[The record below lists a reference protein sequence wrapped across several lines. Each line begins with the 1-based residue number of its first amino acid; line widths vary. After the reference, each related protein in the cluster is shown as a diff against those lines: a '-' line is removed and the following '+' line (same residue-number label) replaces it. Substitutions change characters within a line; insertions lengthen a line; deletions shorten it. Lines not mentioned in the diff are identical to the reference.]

1 LKAER
6 RIIILS
12 ALSGLLVWAVAALV
26 DSWLLEEG
34 SYYEHLISDVAPREI
49 YYRLIVILSFL
60 SSGWL
65 ISRIVAKLRRAEDR
79 TEHLNVT
86 LRAIRKVNQLITVER
101 DRDGLIQGV
110 CEKLVTKRGYKSAW
124 VALTSAS
131 GELVSTG
138 EAGLH
143 GAFLQLR
150 EGLSRGQLPPC
161 GTKAMS
167 SQRVIVNRSGSP
179 ACAGCPL
186 AREYLKTGGAL
197 TIRLECGEKIY
208 GLISVSPPPD
218 LVVDKEEHSLLR
230 EVAGD
235 IAFALNSIELEDKRK
250 QAENLQGVLYEI
262 ANAVHTAEDLG
273 QLFRVMQRQLGTVLS
288 TENFFIALYDKETDT
303 LTLPY
308 TVDEHDRYKTFPAG
322 KSLTAYVIR
331 SNTPLLATREQVD
344 RMVGAGIVEMIGTPS
359 KVWLGAPLRAGEDV
373 IGALVVQSYTDEQRF
388 GERDLEMLTF
398 VSGQIGLAVERK
410 RAEERVRSQREELQV
425 ILDSVPAYISYKDK
439 EGRHIRVNR
448 ALAEATGIP
457 QGRWVG
463 RTTLDLFPETPEE
476 CRDNDAEVIATG
488 QPKTNIVE
496 PLETPAGTRWAL
508 TDKIPYRDKD
518 GNVVGVIG
526 LSVDTTER
534 MKAEEALQRK
544 EEELRQAQKMEAIG
558 RLAGGIAHD
567 FNNLL
572 TAMSGYTELMLGEVG
587 EDDPMHADLVAVKK
601 AAGQAASLTRQL
613 LAFSRRQPLQLAVA
627 DLNLLVD
634 GTKEIL
640 RRLIGEDISVV
651 TELDPEL
658 SRVNVDHSQIE
669 QVILNLAVNAR
680 DAMPEGGS
688 ISVRTENVEIDEHQA
703 ELNPD
708 ARAGRFVCLSVQDTG
723 VGMDRE
729 TMEQIFEPFFTTKG
743 PAGGTGLG
751 LSVVYGNIKQH
762 EGWIHVYSEPGRGS
776 TFRIYL
782 PSSSD
787 EAEEEVAVDKASD
800 AVPEGAGERILLV
813 EDEEVVR
820 RFAVRALQQRGY
832 DVLEAGTAEEA
843 FEMFEKESGDFEL
856 VFSDVVLPGKS
867 GVQLVDELLAR
878 KPALTILL
886 ASGYADQKSQ
896 WPVIRERGFRFLQK
910 PYSVND
916 LLMTIRDVL
925 H

>member
-1 LKAER
+1 
-6 RIIILS
+6 
-12 ALSGLLVWAVAALV
+12 
-26 DSWLLEEG
+26 
-34 SYYEHLISDVAPREI
+34 
-49 YYRLIVILSFL
+49 
-60 SSGWL
+60 
-65 ISRIVAKLRRAEDR
+65 
-79 TEHLNVT
+79 
-86 LRAIRKVNQLITVER
+86 
-101 DRDGLIQGV
+101 
-110 CEKLVTKRGYKSAW
+110 
-124 VALTSAS
+124 
-131 GELVSTG
+131 
-138 EAGLH
+138 
-143 GAFLQLR
+143 
-150 EGLSRGQLPPC
+150 
-161 GTKAMS
+161 
-167 SQRVIVNRSGSP
+167 
-179 ACAGCPL
+179 
-186 AREYLKTGGAL
+186 
-197 TIRLECGEKIY
+197 
-208 GLISVSPPPD
+208 
-218 LVVDKEEHSLLR
+218 
-230 EVAGD
+230 
-235 IAFALNSIELEDKRK
+235 
-250 QAENLQGVLYEI
+250 
-262 ANAVHTAEDLG
+262 
-273 QLFRVMQRQLGTVLS
+273 
-288 TENFFIALYDKETDT
+288 
-303 LTLPY
+303 
-308 TVDEHDRYKTFPAG
+308 
-322 KSLTAYVIR
+322 
-331 SNTPLLATREQVD
+331 
-344 RMVGAGIVEMIGTPS
+344 
-359 KVWLGAPLRAGEDV
+359 V
-373 IGALVVQSYTDEQRF
+373 IGALVVQSYTDETRF
-388 GERDLEMLTF
+388 NERDLEMLAF

-410 RAEERVRSQREELQV
+410 RAEERVRTQREELQV

-439 EGRHIRVNR
+439 NGRHIRVNR

-457 QGRWVG
+457 QDRWVG
-463 RTTLDLFPETPEE
+463 KTMLELFPDVAEE
-476 CRDNDAEVIATG
+476 CGNSDVEVIATG
-488 QPKTNIVE
+488 EPKTNIVE
-496 PLETPAGTRWAL
+496 PIETPKGTRWAL
-508 TDKIPYRDKD
+508 SDKIPYRDKD

-572 TAMSGYTELMLGEVG
+572 TAMSGYTELMLGQVE
-587 EDDPMHADLVAVKK
+587 EDDPMHADLTAVKK

-613 LAFSRRQPLQLAVA
+613 LAFSRRQPLQLAVE
-627 DLNLLVD
+627 DLNSLVD

-658 SRVNVDHSQIE
+658 ARVNVDHSQIE

-688 ISVRTENVEIDEHQA
+688 ISIRTENVEVDEHQA

-723 VGMDRE
+723 VGMDRD
-729 TMEQIFEPFFTTKG
+729 TMDQIFEPFFTTKG

-782 PSSSD
+782 PASSQ
-787 EAEEEVAVDKASD
+787 EVVENAPQERVGD
-800 AVPEGAGERILLV
+800 AIPDGSGERILLV

-820 RFAVRALQQRGY
+820 RFAVRALRQRGY
-832 DVLEAGTAEEA
+832 EVLEAGTAEEA
-843 FEMFEKESGDFEL
+843 FETFEKESGDFEL

-916 LLMTIRDVL
+916 LLATIRDVL
-925 H
+925 C